1 MNFSP
6 TNNAINLSLLPPPE
20 IIESLDY
27 EGILANMTADL
38 KNRMPEFDA
47 MVESDPVFKV
57 LEVAAYRELLLRA
70 RINEASRAVMV
81 AYAKGSDLD
90 HLGALFGVERL
101 VITPADPGANPPVP
115 AVMESDERLRQ
126 RIPFSLEGYS
136 TAGPSGAYKY
146 HALAASTEV
155 KDVAV
160 SSPLPGEVHV
170 AVLSTLGD
178 GTPDEALLG
187 QITDTLTHDDIRPL
201 TDRVI
206 VKPASIKPYQVA
218 AELLFHSGPDKT
230 LVAGQA
236 REALTRYLDE
246 EQTLGNEITQSGIF
260 AALHQTGVKKVILQ
274 SPATDIAV
282 AADEA
287 AYCTDINLDI
297 GASYG

>member
-6 TNNAINLSLLPPPE
+6 TNNAIDLSLLPPPQ

-27 EGILANMTADL
+27 EDILANMTADL

-81 AYAKGSDLD
+81 AYATGTDLD
-90 HLGALFGVERL
+90 HLAALFGVERL
-101 VITPADPGANPPVP
+101 VITEADPGAKPPVA
-115 AVMESDERLRQ
+115 AVMESDDRLRQ

-146 HALAASTEV
+146 HAMAVSTQV
-155 KDVAV
+155 KDVAI
-160 SSPLPGEVHV
+160 SSPSPGEVHV

-178 GTPDEALLG
+178 GTPDAALLA
-187 QITDTLTHDDIRPL
+187 QVNETLTHDDIRPL

-206 VKPASIKPYQVA
+206 VKPADIQHYQVD
-218 AELLFHSGPDKT
+218 AELLFHSGPDKN
-230 LVAGQA
+230 LVAAQA
-236 REALTRYLDE
+236 REALTHYLQQ
-246 EQTLGNEITQSGIF
+246 EQLLGNEITQSGIF
-260 AALHQTGVKKVILQ
+260 AALHQVGVKKVILH
-274 SPATDIAV
+274 SPKNDISV
-282 AADEA
+282 TADEA
-287 AYCTDINLDI
+287 AYCTGITLNI
-297 GASYG
+297 GAANG